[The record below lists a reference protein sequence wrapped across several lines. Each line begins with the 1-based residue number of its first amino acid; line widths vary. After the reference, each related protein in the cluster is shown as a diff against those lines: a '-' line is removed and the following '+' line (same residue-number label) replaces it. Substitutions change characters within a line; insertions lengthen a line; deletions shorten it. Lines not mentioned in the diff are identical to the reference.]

1 MENEYYESNP
11 KKAKKT
17 FVLIALIVII
27 LFIVFLFVKNAFTFK
42 VKAVITYEAG
52 DEVSNNVSDYL
63 LNKII
68 NIDDYELDL
77 SAVIKDNG
85 ILNTTGEYTFAV
97 SYKGNRKTG
106 KLIVKDTTKP
116 TVKVN
121 DLVVG
126 LNEDFS
132 ASEFLMSC
140 DDYSLP
146 CSVSLKTGTI
156 KDLTKEV
163 GKKSVD
169 LIVKDNSGN
178 ETITSASLE
187 VRNNYSLDTSKTS
200 DLEVSYTDPEV
211 NDWDKKT
218 YVLSYSKAF
227 DPNDVNNARWE
238 YYYDMIE
245 SDYESYLPS
254 EYQGRE
260 ITSAQVLTVYNR
272 FHYIIGFAIRVELDD
287 GTITYLTNGE

>member
-17 FVLIALIVII
+17 FILITLIVVI

-42 VKAVITYEAG
+42 VKSVITYEAG
-52 DEVSNNVSDYL
+52 DKVSDNISDYL

-68 NIDDYELDL
+68 NINDYELDL
-77 SAVIKDNG
+77 SDVIKDNG
-85 ILNTTGEYTFAV
+85 ILNTTGEYTFTV
-97 SYKGNRKTG
+97 IYKGNRQSG

-116 TVKVN
+116 KVTIN

-132 ASEFLMSC
+132 ESEFLMTC

-146 CSVSLKTGTI
+146 CSVSLKKGTI
-156 KDLTKEV
+156 KDLTSEV

-169 LIVKDNSGN
+169 LIVKDNAGN
-178 ETITSASLE
+178 ETITSANLE
-187 VRNNYSLDTSKTS
+187 VRNNYSLETSKTN
-200 DLEVSYTDPEV
+200 DLEVSYTDPIV
-211 NDWDKKT
+211 SDWDKKT

-227 DPNDVNNARWE
+227 DPNDVNNSRWE

-245 SDYESYLPS
+245 SDYSNYLPS
-254 EYQGRE
+254 EYKGMS
-260 ITSAQVLTVYNR
+260 IKSAQVLTVYNR